1 MFALSLGGEVF
12 LQDLLS
18 LLLHILHQT
27 NHYSTLTFTC
37 QNYLDLYNS
46 LNQNN
51 IMKFIIIISTAA
63 LLASSLALPPILPT
77 VLGKRKLPRGHKPE
91 PPFLPIIT
99 RASFFS

>member
-1 MFALSLGGEVF
+1 MFALFLGGEVF

-27 NHYSTLTFTC
+27 NHYSTLTFTFAF

-51 IMKFIIIISTAA
+51 IMMFTIIIPTAA
-63 LLASSLALPPILPT
+63 LLASSLALPPIFPPAPLPEA
-77 VLGKRKLPRGHKPE
+77 GK
-91 PPFLPIIT
+91 
-99 RASFFS
+99 A